1 MVHVEK
7 VKSSRSRSLV
17 ATLSACLNQPSMD
30 RSLLYTT
37 WRTAKKLHEKAV
49 RDAPSTIFL
58 KRLRG
63 ITSA

>member
-1 MVHVEK
+1 
-7 VKSSRSRSLV
+7 
-17 ATLSACLNQPSMD
+17 LNQPSID
-30 RSLLYTT
+30 LSLLATM
-37 WRTAKKLHEKAV
+37 RRFAKKLCENAV